1 MKIVHIKRM
10 IIILMILLLS
20 TIVQA
25 ENVELN
31 TFVVETSD
39 TTYLL
44 ADMNDPTSLYH
55 MSNELAKDKLDVG
68 NVLTGYG
75 RLSTNEN
82 YPPQVVYYDYNV
94 CSDQRASEEDIHLA
108 MENSQGLLLKEMLED
123 WGEVLYEYSNEITE
137 ETSNV
142 NYIDEDELNR
152 TIEFYKLRG
161 DENPE
166 ELALTYVA
174 ENQALYLEAVNH
186 GVEVTDEEVLV
197 HLAVLKEQLENSAN
211 NQEYKIIKE
220 QFPSDEDYWKY
231 QFVINRKS
239 MLVDKYLEERGRE
252 LISQNILD
260 LHSAYF
266 QEEWA
271 LELQKIKDNLV
282 EKYFSG
288 NLMDYVK

>member
-1 MKIVHIKRM
+1 M
-10 IIILMILLLS
+10 
-20 TIVQA
+20 
-25 ENVELN
+25 E
-31 TFVVETSD
+31 VVW
-39 TTYLL
+39 
-44 ADMNDPTSLYH
+44 NDPTSLYH
-55 MSNELAKDKLDVG
+55 MSDELIKDKLDVG
-68 NVLTGYG
+68 TVLIGHG
-75 RLSTNEN
+75 RLSANEN
-82 YPPQVVYYDYNV
+82 YPPQVVYYDYKV
-94 CSDQRASEEDIHLA
+94 CSDQSASEENIHLA
-108 MENSQGLLLKEMLED
+108 MESSTGLLLREMLED

-161 DENPE
+161 DKNPE

-197 HLAVLKEQLENSAN
+197 QLAVLKEQLENNAN

-231 QFVINRKS
+231 QFVIKRKS

-260 LHSAYF
+260 IHSTFF

-288 NLMDYVK
+288 DLMDYVK